1 MEIRAFTKT
10 CDRKPV
16 LRFPDYGLEKGTVYA
31 VIGAN
36 GSGKST
42 FVRILAGVLL
52 SDQKRSP
59 FADACRAGY
68 MPQKSYAFRMSTQKN
83 ILLGGGSRERADMLM
98 ERLALSGLAG
108 QRADRLSG
116 GETARMALARTLM
129 GQYDLILLD
138 EPTAAM
144 DLSSALSA
152 EGCMLDYRKETGCAM
167 VIVTH
172 SIRQAGRLGEQILF
186 FHQGELW
193 EWGPAA
199 QVLERP
205 EREETKRFLEFYGV

>member
-1 MEIRAFTKT
+1 MELQAFTKT
-10 CDRKPV
+10 YGRKTV
-16 LRFPDYGLEKGTVYA
+16 LRFPDYCLAEGTVYA

-42 FVRILAGVLL
+42 FLRILAGVLAN
-52 SDQKRSP
+52 DQKRSP
-59 FADACRAGY
+59 FAGVCRTGY
-68 MPQKSYAFRMSTQKN
+68 MPQKSYAFHMSTEKN
-83 ILLGGGSRERADMLM
+83 ILLGGGSRERADLLM
-98 ERLALSGLAG
+98 ERLALTGLAR

-129 GQYDLILLD
+129 GRYDLVLLD

-144 DLSSALSA
+144 DISSAA
-152 EGCMLDYRKETGCAM
+152 EAEASMLEYRNETGCAM

-193 EWGPAA
+193 ESGPAS

-205 EREETKRFLEFYGV
+205 EREETKRFLEFYGA